1 MACQLSLTKVSRSF
15 RSAGEGYGTSWSD
28 SHLSSSV
35 SCHLLYA
42 IDSQYLEQQ
51 VFSQILYSP
60 ALLPGNQ
67 LLAIATSVV
76 ASATKSV
83 FAQENLM
90 LIESGLAELEVVQ
103 SDGERGGKELQ
114 RIIEYKRVWNV
125 DIHRHRQFDRHDQGS
140 R

>member
-1 MACQLSLTKVSRSF
+1 M
-15 RSAGEGYGTSWSD
+15 
-28 SHLSSSV
+28 
-35 SCHLLYA
+35 LL
-42 IDSQYLEQQ
+42 IVNISNGRFISQ
-51 VFSQILYSP
+51 VLYSP

-103 SDGERGGKELQ
+103 SEGERGGK
-114 RIIEYKRVWNV
+114 RIAENY
-125 DIHRHRQFDRHDQGS
+125 
-140 R
+140 